1 MYIKGRYIVSA
12 CALLFFQQALASG
25 MDCTKAASVV
35 EQAICADKPLYEL
48 DAQMGAAYRKLMKA
62 APEQAEVK
70 KAQRQWLRERDRCGE
85 EVSCLS
91 QRYQDRL
98 QVLHAQWIEAVAYKP
113 DDVDKQVMEDLQQ
126 RVREMSKE
134 SPEFA
139 LERAL
144 DSLSTDN
151 GETSF
156 SGDPSDDNTYDQTLF
171 PKSIPKGVTQ
181 NEWKALNASG
191 LDADAEQGQANYSLI
206 DLDGDGQR
214 DLIVSTYT
222 GGTGLFSFYETFHR
236 DGERFTR
243 RLAPYDPDASAGSS
257 LFSTSDRGANQ
268 SAAWIKSHGRMYLAY
283 RNGSYGVD
291 QVYLL
296 NPLKINSQIPTVT
309 VRYDYKLI
317 VPSNQYSEQSSTSY
331 VLDPVLRKTLM
342 KALTQSG
349 AGKPQQPSQHKGP
362 LCPIPA
368 SGSGDDDYYSYGAGY
383 YAVETVMDLP
393 VFIDDECFIA
403 RLNNWFGSYS
413 EKDGLPALLTL
424 RKPGSQDPERGFS
437 VNGRRHF
444 TNVTTSIGKA
454 EGGAEIF

>member
-1 MYIKGRYIVSA
+1 MRKDYPARRFSPSNGKGFIVYIKGRYIVSA
-12 CALLFFQQALASG
+12 CALLFLQQALASG

-35 EQAICADKPLYEL
+35 EKAICADKPLHEL

-62 APEQAEVK
+62 APAQAEVK
-70 KAQRQWLRERDRCGE
+70 KAQHQWLRERDRCGE

-98 QVLHAQWIEAVAYKP
+98 QVLHAQWIDAVAYKP
-113 DDVDKQVMEDLQQ
+113 DEIDRQVMEDLQQ

-144 DSLSTDN
+144 GSLTSEK

-156 SGDPSDDNTYDQTLF
+156 SG
-171 PKSIPKGVTQ
+171 
-181 NEWKALNASG
+181 
-191 LDADAEQGQANYSLI
+191 
-206 DLDGDGQR
+206 
-214 DLIVSTYT
+214 
-222 GGTGLFSFYETFHR
+222 

-243 RLAPYDPDASAGSS
+243 RLAPYDPEAGAGSS

-268 SAAWIKSHGRMYLAY
+268 SAGWIKSHGRMYLAY
-283 RNGSYGVD
+283 RNGSYGAD
-291 QVYLL
+291 DVYLL

-317 VPSNQYSEQSSTSY
+317 VPSNQYSEESSTSY
-331 VLDPVLRKTLM
+331 VLDPVLRKTLI
-342 KALTQSG
+342 KALIQSG

-393 VFIDDECFIA
+393 VFIDKECFIA

>member
-48 DAQMGAAYRKLMKA
+48 DVQMGAAYRKLMKA

-70 KAQRQWLRERDRCGE
+70 KAQRQWLKERDRCGE
-85 EVSCLS
+85 EFGCLN

-98 QVLHAQWIEAVAYKP
+98 PVLHAQWIEAAAYKP
-113 DDVDKQVMEDLQQ
+113 DDIDRQVMEDLQQ
-126 RVREMSKE
+126 RIREMSKE
-134 SPEFA
+134 NPEFA

-214 DLIVSTYT
+214 DLIISTYT

>member
-12 CALLFFQQALASG
+12 CALLFLQQALASG

-35 EQAICADKPLYEL
+35 EKAICADKPLHEL

-62 APEQAEVK
+62 APAQAEVK
-70 KAQRQWLRERDRCGE
+70 KAQHQWLRERDRCGE

-98 QVLHAQWIEAVAYKP
+98 QVLHAQWIDAVAYKP
-113 DDVDKQVMEDLQQ
+113 DEIDRQVMEDLQQ

-144 DSLSTDN
+144 GSLTSEK

-156 SGDPSDDNTYDQTLF
+156 SG
-171 PKSIPKGVTQ
+171 
-181 NEWKALNASG
+181 
-191 LDADAEQGQANYSLI
+191 
-206 DLDGDGQR
+206 
-214 DLIVSTYT
+214 
-222 GGTGLFSFYETFHR
+222 

-243 RLAPYDPDASAGSS
+243 RLAPYDPEAGAGSS

-268 SAAWIKSHGRMYLAY
+268 SAGWIKSHGRMYLAY
-283 RNGSYGVD
+283 RNGSYGAD
-291 QVYLL
+291 DVYLL

-317 VPSNQYSEQSSTSY
+317 VPSNQYSEESSTSY
-331 VLDPVLRKTLM
+331 VLDPVLRKTLI
-342 KALTQSG
+342 KALIQSG

-393 VFIDDECFIA
+393 VFIDKECFIA